1 MTYKYDNSKV
11 FKYFEEI
18 SKVPRGSYNEKEVSD
33 YIVSI
38 AKDLGLEYKQDD
50 KYNVYIKKPAT
61 KGYEKSP
68 GVIIQ
73 GHMDMVCEKA
83 NDSDHDFKKDA
94 IELIQTGDFI
104 HANKT
109 TLGADNGIAVAMG
122 LAIIS
127 DETLEHPQ
135 IELIL
140 TTSEEEGMD
149 GVNNLETGL
158 LKGKYMI
165 NIDTEEEGVLIAGC
179 AGGETIDLKLKNDY
193 EKSWDNAYE
202 IHISEFRGGHS
213 GMEIAKGY
221 LNAIKVLGE
230 LLKNLKDEIDFR
242 LVEIDAGTKHN
253 VIPRDAK
260 IIITSKENIDT
271 KIIEKLFEKYQ
282 EVEKDGQI
290 DIKKID
296 NIKKQLSEEETNSI
310 INILNEMP
318 NGVFNYMDGEYS
330 HIVET
335 SCNVAIFK
343 MTEDNT
349 DITISIRSS
358 KIAKS
363 KEIFEIFKGIAE
375 KYNMELETDG
385 GYNPWEFSEESKLR
399 EIAADLYRKMYNKDI
414 EISVIHAGLE
424 CAVFEEKYPDLDII
438 SMGPNI
444 YNAHTPEEKLSISST
459 QNVYDYVVELIKTI
473 K

>member
-1 MTYKYDNSKV
+1 MDYKYDNSKV

-18 SKVPRGSYNEKEVSD
+18 SQIPRGSYNEKEVSD
-33 YIVSI
+33 YLVSI
-38 AKDLGLEYKQDD
+38 AKENGCEYEQDE
-50 KYNVYIKKPAT
+50 KYNVYIRKPAT
-61 KGYEKSP
+61 KGYENSP

-83 NDSDHDFKKDA
+83 NDSNHDFKKDA
-94 IELIQTGDFI
+94 IELIKKGDFI

-109 TLGADNGIAVAMG
+109 TLGADNGIAIAMG
-122 LAIIS
+122 LAILS
-127 DETLEHPQ
+127 DDTLEHPEL
-135 IELIL
+135 ELIF
-140 TTSEEEGMD
+140 TTSEEEGLD
-149 GVNNLETGL
+149 GVNNLRKGL

-179 AGGETIDLKLKNDY
+179 AGGETIDLKFKNQY
-193 EKSWDNAYE
+193 EKSWDKAYE
-202 IHISEFRGGHS
+202 MHISEFRGGHS

-221 LNAIKVLGE
+221 LNAIKVSGE
-230 LLKNLKDEIDFR
+230 ILERLREEIDFR
-242 LVEIDAGTKHN
+242 LVKIDAGTKHN
-253 VIPRDAK
+253 AIPRDSK
-260 IIITSKENIDT
+260 IIITTKEDLDIDLLN
-271 KIIEKLFEKYQ
+271 ELFEKYKQ
-282 EVEKDGQI
+282 IEKDALI
-290 DIKKID
+290 DIKFLD
-296 NIKKQLSEEETNSI
+296 SVKKQLSKEQTNSI

-318 NGVFNYMDGEYS
+318 NGVFNYMEGKYS
-330 HIVET
+330 DIVET
-335 SCNVAIFK
+335 SCNVAIFN
-343 MTEDNT
+343 MTEEET

-363 KEIFEIFKGIAE
+363 KEIFEIFKGIAD
-375 KYNMELETDG
+375 KYNMDLETDG

-399 EIAADLYRKMYNKDI
+399 EIAADLYKKMYNEDI

-459 QNVYDYVVELIKTI
+459 QKVYDYVVELLKTI